1 MPLSQSTAGLRSF
14 DAAMAEYEKI
24 GQMLYGIHEGEDS
37 KSPPAGSRED
47 RRIWRER
54 RRLIEGLHPDV
65 RQAEDDTYRVG
76 ARNRVA
82 YIPRIY
88 INYSGIEGTGTVSF
102 PSGSRTQLTER
113 RFFDKEGLRGILALL
128 AYDGQIHPDA
138 TEVVTSGSALL
149 LTTYLASLV

>member
-1 MPLSQSTAGLRSF
+1 MPLSQSTDRLRSF
-14 DAAMAEYEKI
+14 DAALEEYEQI
-24 GQMLYGIHEGEDS
+24 GQMLYGIREGSAS
-37 KSPPAGSRED
+37 KDPPEGSRED
-47 RRIWRER
+47 RRSWRER
-54 RRLIEGLHPDV
+54 RRLIEGWYPEI

-113 RFFDKEGLRGILALL
+113 RFFDKASLRGVLALL

-138 TEVVTSGSALL
+138 TEVVTSGSALP
-149 LTTYLASLV
+149 LTTYLDSLV